1 MCLDNQG
8 LDLEARLRAELFVQF
23 RSATEDVKKLLDAQF
38 HVGIGR
44 VHDFDFLV
52 VEAVIRVVG
61 DMLHARGA
69 LQLLVLPQA
78 VIQDSFSLANVFGL
92 ASFALEAVDD
102 ERALLQ
108 VDDLVLERKQLA
120 DRVRCLKRDV
130 EVDLW
135 EEVLHSGL

>member
-38 HVGIGR
+38 HVGLGR

-78 VIQDSFSLANVFGL
+78 VVQDSFSLADILSL
-92 ASFALEAVDD
+92 ASCAFEAIHD
-102 ERALLQ
+102 ERTLLQ

-120 DRVRCLKRDV
+120 DRVWCLKRDV
-130 EVDLW
+130 EVNLW
-135 EEVLHSGL
+135 KEVLHSGL

>member
-1 MCLDNQG
+1 M
-8 LDLEARLRAELFVQF
+8 
-23 RSATEDVKKLLDAQF
+23 KKLLNAQF
-38 HVGIGR
+38 HVGLGR
-44 VHDFDFLV
+44 VQDFDLIE

-69 LQLLVLPQA
+69 LQLMLLPQA
-78 VIQDSFSLANVFGL
+78 VVQDSFSLADKLSL
-92 ASFALEAVDD
+92 ASCAFEAIHD
-102 ERALLQ
+102 ERTLLQ

-135 EEVLHSGL
+135 EEILHSGL